1 MRVRYCWATA
11 VEAAF
16 PQDFKSQAAAAAS
29 QWDSA
34 FDSGD
39 ASKVAQGYTKSA
51 VILPAGGQQVTG
63 QQGAEA
69 LFGNFIKG
77 GVKSHKITVEGG
89 EQKGDL
95 GYAYGRWEAD
105 AGRQENWRSLDEC
118 ADERGWP
125 VAHRPSYP
133 DVRAVEPPAGE
144 PRTLTVAMWGRLRH

>member
-1 MRVRYCWATA
+1 MLGYLQQKRRS
-11 VEAAF
+11 
-16 PQDFKSQAAAAAS
+16 PKIFKSQAAAAAS

-34 FDSGD
+34 FNSGD

-63 QQGAEA
+63 QQGAET
-69 LFGNFIKG
+69 LFGSFIKG

-105 AGRQENWRSLDEC
+105 AGGKKIGGHWTNVLMNEGGQWRTALHT
-118 ADERGWP
+118 WT
-125 VAHRPSYP
+125 
-133 DVRAVEPPAGE
+133 VEQ
-144 PRTLTVAMWGRLRH
+144 